1 MRCWCL
7 KALYRQPHVK
17 LQQEMENRNQIF
29 KTENPEETQT
39 LGEKLGKTLK
49 QGDVIALVGD
59 LGTGKTCLTQ
69 GLARGVGIAA
79 DEVVNSPSYILIN
92 EYNGAIP
99 IYHIDLYRLE
109 NSEEIAE
116 LGLSEY
122 MEGDGICIIEW
133 AERMADSLPDT
144 CIKIHITLSETDA
157 SHGNETRESIS
168 QTAEDENIR
177 HIEIQYPIS
186 R

>member
-1 MRCWCL
+1 
-7 KALYRQPHVK
+7 
-17 LQQEMENRNQIF
+17 MENRNQTF

-39 LGEKLGKTLK
+39 LGRKLGKTLK
-49 QGDVIALVGD
+49 AGDVIALVGD

-69 GLARGVGIAA
+69 GIARGIGIAP

-122 MEGDGICIIEW
+122 IEGNGICIIEW
-133 AERMADSLPDT
+133 AERMANSLPDT
-144 CIKIHITLSETDA
+144 CIKIHITLADTNASQNSEV
-157 SHGNETRESIS
+157 RESIS
-168 QTAEDENIR
+168 QNPDDENIR